1 MENNQINITDS
12 AVRKILSLTANEDDG
27 VKLRLSVS
35 GGGCSGFQYGFSLDS
50 ETTPDDII
58 FSKDGADLI
67 VDQISLEY
75 LNGSEIDFEN
85 KLIESSFKINNP
97 NAAASCGCGTSFSP
111 KAWSVREEM
120 RERVRA
126 TFGIRFETF
135 VTGGLSLF
143 YCCCNRRTVKKISC
157 QNPQERKR
165 RLFRRSI
172 GRRWEGT
179 LWLLRP
185 GGPQNA
191 Q

>member
-1 MENNQINITDS
+1 MSGAEAFVPTPLLLSDS
-12 AVRKILSLTANEDDG
+12 ARKRIKALMAEESNPAL
-27 VKLRLSVS
+27 KLRVYVT

-111 KAWSVREEM
+111 K
-120 RERVRA
+120 
-126 TFGIRFETF
+126 T
-135 VTGGLSLF
+135 
-143 YCCCNRRTVKKISC
+143 
-157 QNPQERKR
+157 
-165 RLFRRSI
+165 
-172 GRRWEGT
+172 
-179 LWLLRP
+179 
-185 GGPQNA
+185 
-191 Q
+191 

>member
-1 MENNQINITDS
+1 MENNQINITDN
-12 AVRKILSLTANEDDG
+12 AVKKILSLTANEDDG

-111 KAWSVREEM
+111 KV
-120 RERVRA
+120 
-126 TFGIRFETF
+126 
-135 VTGGLSLF
+135 
-143 YCCCNRRTVKKISC
+143 
-157 QNPQERKR
+157 
-165 RLFRRSI
+165 
-172 GRRWEGT
+172 
-179 LWLLRP
+179 
-185 GGPQNA
+185 
-191 Q
+191 